1 MADKDNVIKNIMGKF
16 TDDEG
21 LFRGGQE
28 GRMFGRAKDALEGK
42 KNTIGHNIAMSLSGV
57 SKTNLLRSFKESYN
71 LSDQEVTHILQLC
84 RFKKAP
90 EWINYD
96 AFYNNPIAEKAVQI
110 KYPFTQIYS
119 YKNFLTA
126 EECSTLIG

>member
-57 SKTNLLRSFKESYN
+57 PKKVPILGKE
-71 LSDQEVTHILQLC
+71 ILIM
-84 RFKKAP
+84 K
-90 EWINYD
+90 
-96 AFYNNPIAEKAVQI
+96 
-110 KYPFTQIYS
+110 IYQ
-119 YKNFLTA
+119 K
-126 EECSTLIG
+126 

>member
-57 SKTNLLRSFKESYN
+57 PKEGPDSWQRDLDYED
-71 LSDQEVTHILQLC
+71 L
-84 RFKKAP
+84 P
-90 EWINYD
+90 
-96 AFYNNPIAEKAVQI
+96 
-110 KYPFTQIYS
+110 
-119 YKNFLTA
+119 
-126 EECSTLIG
+126 